1 MKELSIKALII
12 SITVGLTGILS
23 TYYSSVKVSNKL
35 TSQYYVE
42 LEQSAKQ
49 VSIRFQD
56 AVDQSVNDLQALQA
70 FYSANKQRSS
80 SIEFNRYMDILNI
93 ESRHH
98 IQALSWVPLIKH
110 DMRNDFEIQ
119 IKKQYPNF
127 EITERDND
135 GKLIVSQIKDYYT
148 PVTYIEPYQKNKAAQ
163 GFDLNSS
170 DTRRA
175 SLNHAKATG
184 KMTATAKIRLVQE
197 KEDSYG
203 FLIIAP
209 VHKEV
214 TSGENDSLLIKE
226 LIGYVTG
233 VFRINNLMEN
243 ARQQADHEEFV
254 LSLVDVDEKTGGRLY
269 GTQHDTVAFN
279 FNITIPDRQWNLEIS
294 LNESLLKDVQSPPIV
309 YWILLSG
316 SLISLLLAISV
327 YGLQIAVSRA
337 KHITVLSDQLKNQNI
352 QLEQIVEERTQSL
365 ADTNEQLNSHV
376 DELERQGIEL
386 SHLMEQSQKEKVKA
400 QERATALARSNKD
413 LDDFAYVASH
423 DLKAPLRGIDQLA
436 SWIAEDIQEG
446 TFEEVPENLQL
457 MRSRV
462 QRLEFLLNDLLAYS
476 RANKQEGTITT
487 VHCNALIEE
496 TFTLLCPPPQFK
508 LTIDDNL
515 PEFSTVSPPFE
526 QVIRNLMSNAIKHHG
541 QEDGHLKV
549 RYEEQESFFKFY
561 FEDDGVGIDENY
573 YDDIFQM
580 FKTLKPR
587 DETEGSG
594 MGLALLKKIIEYYGG
609 EINVSSTVNVGSIF
623 YFTWP
628 KEITDTTLN
637 NMKG

>member
-1 MKELSIKALII
+1 MNKLSIKAFFISVII
-12 SITVGLTGILS
+12 GLTGILS

-70 FYSANKQRSS
+70 FYSANKQRASH
-80 SIEFNRYMDILNI
+80 IEFNQYMSVLHI
-93 ESRHH
+93 ENRHH
-98 IQALSWVPLIKH
+98 IQALSWVPLVHH
-110 DMRNDFEIQ
+110 DQRNDFEIM

-127 EITERDND
+127 EITERNND
-135 GKLIVSQIKDYYT
+135 GQLIVSPNKDYYT

-170 DTRRA
+170 ITRRS
-175 SLNHAKATG
+175 SLEHAKETG

-209 VHKEV
+209 VHEKV
-214 TSGENDSLLIKE
+214 DSSLTKE

-243 ARQQADHEEFV
+243 ARKQADHEELI
-254 LSLVDVDEKTGGRLY
+254 LSLVDVDTESGGRLY
-269 GTQHDTVAFN
+269 GVEHDTVAFN
-279 FNITIPDRQWNLEIS
+279 FDITIPDRQWNLEIS
-294 LNESLLKDVQSPPIV
+294 LNESLLKDVQSPQIV

-316 SLISLLLAISV
+316 SLISLLLAFSV
-327 YGLQIAVSRA
+327 YGLQIAISRA
-337 KHITVLSDQLKNQNI
+337 KYIAVLSEQLKNQNM
-352 QLEQIVEERTQSL
+352 QLELTVEERTQSL
-365 ADTNEQLNSHV
+365 EDTNVQLNSHV
-376 DELERQGIEL
+376 DELEFQRLEL
-386 SHLMEQSQKEKVKA
+386 SQAKSHAE
-400 QERATALARSNKD
+400 ERAKALARSNKD
-413 LDDFAYVASH
+413 LDEFAYVASH
-423 DLKAPLRGIDQLA
+423 DLKAPLRGVDQLA
-436 SWIAEDIQEG
+436 SWIAEDIEDG
-446 TFEEVPENLQL
+446 NFEEVPENLKL

-476 RANKQEGTITT
+476 RANKQEGVISK
-487 VHCNALIEE
+487 VHCNSLIEE
-496 TFTLLCPPPQFK
+496 TFTLLCPPPEFK
-508 LTIDDNL
+508 LTIIGEL

-541 QEDGHLKV
+541 EKNGHLKI
-549 RYEEQESFFKFY
+549 RYEEQESFYKFY

-573 YDDIFQM
+573 YADIFKM

-609 EINVSSTVNVGSIF
+609 EINLTSTLGTGSIF

-628 KEITDTTLN
+628 KKIMHSN
-637 NMKG
+637 NNT